1 MCDGHLML
9 QVNWAVVDTI
19 HSKRIKSVV
28 GVKIKAA
35 VDSLLNDSP
44 GMIRNHVNADDLF
57 STDAEV

>member
-1 MCDGHLML
+1 ML